1 MKQNELIPT
10 FGANHSRKRV
20 GRGNASGHGTF
31 CGRGIKGQKSRTG
44 AGPRLGFEGG
54 QLPLIKRLPSKRG
67 FTNIFKIEYEVVNVG
82 SLNVFE
88 SGTQVTREA
97 LISKGLLKS
106 AKKPIKILGTGEIDR
121 PLQVKA
127 DKFSTSAKAKIETV
141 GGTITEV
148 VGGSE
153 AE

>member
-10 FGANHSRKRV
+10 YGANHRKKRV

-44 AGPRLGFEGG
+44 SGPRLGFEGG
-54 QLPLIKRLPSKRG
+54 QLSLIKRLPAKRG

-82 SLNVFE
+82 NLNVFE
-88 SGTQVTREA
+88 SGAEITREI
-97 LISKGLLKS
+97 LMRKGLIKS
-106 AKKPIKILGTGEIDR
+106 VRKPVKLLGTGEIDR
-121 PLQVKA
+121 PLQIRV
-127 DKFSTSAKAKIETV
+127 DKYSASAKAKVESA